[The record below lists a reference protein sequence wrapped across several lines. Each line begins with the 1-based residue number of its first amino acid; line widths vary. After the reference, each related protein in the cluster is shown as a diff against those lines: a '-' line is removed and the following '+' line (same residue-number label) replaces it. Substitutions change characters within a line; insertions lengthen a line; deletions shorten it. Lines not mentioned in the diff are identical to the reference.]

1 MECVV
6 FLVLL
11 SCKGSQLCTSMI
23 GTCSRPSFL
32 ENMVNRHRGVV
43 LHCTSTCLIVAKT
56 DLTFDLRDCHWVAS
70 VKGTWILLAVRQGH
84 GLVST
89 ASNLIV
95 F

>member
-1 MECVV
+1 MYKYDWNLFKAK
-6 FLVLL
+6 FLGEHGEQASWRCATLY
-11 SCKGSQLCTSMI
+11 
-23 GTCSRPSFL
+23 FY
-32 ENMVNRHRGVV
+32 
-43 LHCTSTCLIVAKT
+43 STCLIVAKT